1 MRSITIKDLPVCSNC
16 ELFQYCRLC
25 LGYNYMEEG
34 DLFSPSKRACKEARL
49 RKELRQKRR

>member
-1 MRSITIKDLPVCSNC
+1 
-16 ELFQYCRLC
+16 
-25 LGYNYMEEG
+25 MEEG